1 MLQDALNS
9 TFNLEVRI
17 LTKAPKGGKRFM
29 DLAKLNSK
37 QTLLNSVKKEPP
49 LRQAF
54 EELIEKFNLDID
66 NPTLDCIDISH
77 HSGSNA
83 KAGIIRLNE
92 FGPDKKFYRAYN
104 IPNNLAGNDPGSVS
118 YAINKRFK
126 KVNEIP
132 RIILVDGGRI
142 QLNAIIPMI
151 QNPRILILAIEK
163 GHQRK
168 SLTESIYSIDG
179 QESIKKNST
188 FSIY

>member
-1 MLQDALNS
+1 
-9 TFNLEVRI
+9 
-17 LTKAPKGGKRFM
+17 M

-54 EELIEKFNLDID
+54 KELLEKFNLDID
-66 NPTLDCIDISH
+66 NPTLDCVDISH

-104 IPNNLAGNDPGSVS
+104 IPKNLAGNDPGSVS

-126 KVNEIP
+126 KVNEYYS
-132 RIILVDGGRI
+132 
-142 QLNAIIPMI
+142 
-151 QNPRILILAIEK
+151 
-163 GHQRK
+163 
-168 SLTESIYSIDG
+168 SL
-179 QESIKKNST
+179 
-188 FSIY
+188 